1 MAGALLSALL
11 GVVPGAASQQRR
23 PLVVLGPEASG
34 RSALLFRAALLASGV
49 AAAPASVM
57 FLAPRPLQRLPC
69 AGGLDAVAM
78 QRIQFLYPP
87 SSQLLFQV
95 LANLQQTSCPILVV
109 VDGLEEYLKSCPGP
123 SVAAQLVALLLDTV
137 NHFSQK
143 LSRVSS
149 ACQLLVSMKS
159 PGEAGEDGG
168 HFSTVERYFQAQMW
182 LHPEAEES
190 VGPASHGAT
199 KVVRAHLSQPGS
211 QDREWLLRFEPEGQ
225 MKISPLPCKSED
237 SRGAAA
243 QNDTPAEAEAQQ
255 IYQLHPWGHTSL
267 SWDIMPGLLRD

>member
-1 MAGALLSALL
+1 MAGALYSALL
-11 GVVPGAASQQRR
+11 GVVPGAPPQQRRR

-34 RSALLFRAALLASGV
+34 RSALLFRAALLGSSL

-69 AGGLDAVAM
+69 AEGLDAVAM

-87 SSQLLFQV
+87 SQLLFQV
-95 LANLQQTSCPILVV
+95 LANLQQTSCPALVV
-109 VDGLEEYLKSCPGP
+109 VDGLEEYLSSCSGP
-123 SVAAQLVALLLDTV
+123 NVAAQLVALLLDTV

-168 HFSTVERYFQAQMW
+168 HFSVVERYFQAQMW
-182 LHPEAEES
+182 LHPEES
-190 VGPASHGAT
+190 SDPVSHGAT
-199 KVVRAHLSQPGS
+199 KVVRARLSQPGS
-211 QDREWLLRFEPEGQ
+211 QDQEWLLRFEPEGK
-225 MKISPLPCKSED
+225 MKISSLPCQGED

-243 QNDTPAEAEAQQ
+243 QNDTPAGAEAQVF
-255 IYQLHPWGHTSL
+255 L
-267 SWDIMPGLLRD
+267 PGSQC